1 MLKLF
6 SLFSGIGGPEKALK
20 RLGIQYELV
29 GYSEIDKYASKSY
42 SAVHDEPEIKNYWD
56 ITKID
61 EKRIPDFDL
70 MTWGFPCQ
78 DISIAGK
85 QAGVHK
91 GTRSGLYYEGLRIL
105 KEKKPKYSIIENVK
119 ALVSKKFKDT
129 FESILNDLEEAGY
142 NNYWQVLNAKDYGIP
157 QNRERVFI
165 ISIRKDIDQQ
175 YEFPKKEPLKIKL
188 KDLLET
194 EVEEKYYLSDRM
206 IKTFSD
212 MTNRNGYIRGKCFK
226 PHNLDDDRLANT
238 IKTTAG
244 SRPEDNYVGKK
255 YNEFIEEN
263 GYIPEIFNAYNKTEV
278 KDVAKTITA
287 ECGSVTSSASH
298 LIVEGLTDTQKQMI
312 TEEGNVKRYIKS
324 EKVDEFNPGDSAD
337 LSFPN
342 GYGKGN
348 RVMKESSPTITAATA
363 TTIVVKDHR
372 FYEQAYETVENNECQ
387 EGDTIDAFNKK
398 VNKTGISPTVT
409 TRPEG
414 FKTAILIPENTKKGY
429 AEAHDGDGV
438 YINRPHQKR
447 GVVQEEKIQTLK
459 TTMDVGVVVEN
470 KIIYEEPLERE
481 GWHNKAKEVLS
492 PEGISTCI
500 HTQSNNLLQKIKEPT
515 LRIRK
520 LTPLECWRL
529 MGFDDEDFYKAQ
541 STGVSN
547 TQLYKQAGNSIVVNV
562 LEKILKNLLEE
573 KNGK

>member
-42 SAVHDEPEIKNYWD
+42 SAVHDESEIKNYWD

-226 PHNLDDDRLANT
+226 PHSLDDDRVANT

-244 SRPEDNYVGKK
+244 SRPEDNFVKRK
-255 YNEFIEEN
+255 YEEFIDEK
-263 GYIPEIFNAYNKTEV
+263 GYMPEIFNPYNKSEIKEV
-278 KDVAKTITA
+278 ARTITG
-287 ECGSVTSSASH
+287 ECGSTTSSASH
-298 LIVEGLTDTQKQMI
+298 LILEGLTETQKKMI
-312 TEEGNVKRYIKS
+312 TEDGNVKRYIES
-324 EKVDEFNPGDSAD
+324 DEVDEFNVGDSAD
-337 LSFPN
+337 LSYPN

-348 RVMKESSPTITAATA
+348 RVMKESSPTVTATTA
-363 TTIVVKDHR
+363 TTIVVK
-372 FYEQAYETVENNECQ
+372 EN
-387 EGDTIDAFNKK
+387 TL
-398 VNKTGISPTVT
+398 
-409 TRPEG
+409 
-414 FKTAILIPENTKKGY
+414 LIPEATKKGY
-429 AEAHDGDGV
+429 AEASDGDGV

-447 GVVQEEKIQTLK
+447 GVVQKDKIQTLK
-459 TTMDVGVVVEN
+459 TTPDVGVVVEK
-470 KIIYEEPLERE
+470 KIKYEEPLERE
-481 GWHNKAKEVLS
+481 GWHNMNKIVLN
-492 PEGISTCI
+492 PEGISTTI
-500 HTQSNNLLQKIKEPT
+500 NAQSNNSLQKIKEPN

-520 LTPLECWRL
+520 LMPIECWRL

-541 STGVSN
+541 SVGISN

-562 LEKILKNLLEE
+562 LERIFNNLFKGEI
-573 KNGK
+573 K